1 MNIYLDYAATTP
13 IDPRVAEQMAECL
26 RSETDFGN
34 PASDAHSYGRQAK
47 ALVDRAREQV
57 AQAIHA
63 TAPEII
69 WTSGATEANNLAI
82 KGLAEFYHYKG
93 KHIITVETEH
103 KAVLDPCRILQA
115 RDYDVTYL
123 KTNVQGAIDLAEL
136 QAAIRPDTIL
146 ISTMLVNN
154 ETGYIHD
161 VAAIGAIA
169 KQHDV
174 YFHVDAAQA
183 FGKVSLDVEAMKID
197 LLSLSAHKVYG
208 PKGIGALYVRR
219 TPRVKL
225 SAQMHGGSHELGM
238 RSGTLPTAQILGMGA
253 AFAFAQV
260 EQEQDRG
267 HAEALRSTFLENL
280 KSEFKLNTDLVHS
293 VPNIVNL
300 SFPGLDAR
308 ELLTQLDAAGVAV
321 STGAA
326 CNSVSIEPS
335 YVLLALGYDRALAAS
350 ALRISF
356 GRFTRLADIE
366 KAAAIITTTVQT
378 MQGEEL

>member
-13 IDPRVAEQMAECL
+13 IDPRVVDKMAACL
-26 RSETDFGN
+26 RSDMDFGN

-47 ALVDRAREQV
+47 MLVERAREQV
-57 AQAIHA
+57 AQAIRA
-63 TAPEII
+63 TASEII

-82 KGLAEFYHYKG
+82 KGLAEFYYYKG

-103 KAVLDPCRILQA
+103 KAVLDPCRVLQA

-123 KTNVQGAIDLAEL
+123 KTNEHGAINLSEL

-183 FGKVSLDVEAMKID
+183 FGKVSIDVEAMKID

-238 RSGTLPTAQILGMGA
+238 RSGTLPTAQILGMGE
-253 AFAFAQV
+253 AFELAQV
-260 EQEQDRG
+260 DQAQDRA

-280 KSEFKLNTDLVHS
+280 KSEFKLNTDLAHS

-308 ELLTQLDAAGVAV
+308 ALLIKLDAAGVAV